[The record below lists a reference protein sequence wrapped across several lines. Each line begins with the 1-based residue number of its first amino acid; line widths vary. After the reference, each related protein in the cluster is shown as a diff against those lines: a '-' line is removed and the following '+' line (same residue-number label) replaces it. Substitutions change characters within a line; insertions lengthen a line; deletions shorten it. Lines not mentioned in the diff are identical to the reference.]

1 MTDPQCPDSRRAEG
15 NRDTSSRAPGDRDTA
30 RVEPLLLGPEATR
43 AALDPLR
50 VLEAVE
56 RALVAISEGEVSAP
70 PRIAAHGP
78 QGLLGAMPAYVPGL
92 GLAAKLVTVFPDPQR
107 PGRSSHRGVVALFDE
122 RHGHLAALVDAEPL
136 TAVRTAAAATAAMRV
151 LARPDARRIAIVG
164 TGAQAAAQL
173 ALLAATGAAAQADTA
188 AEKGTSRGR
197 PASGPALGP
206 VGAEIVVAGRD
217 PGRARALAATCP
229 GALTAPIEDAVRGAD
244 VVFCCTGAHRPVVE
258 AAWLAP
264 GTHVSSVGGS
274 EGPELDAGTVGAGA
288 LFTEWPGAVT
298 AAPPAGAHEL
308 QGLPPERA
316 VLIGSVLSGRRQ
328 GRRDSREITVF
339 KSTGHAAL
347 DVAAARVVLA
357 AAAAPR

>member
-1 MTDPQCPDSRRAEG
+1 MTDPARPNSPLSQGDSPG
-15 NRDTSSRAPGDRDTA
+15 DSPGDRDA
-30 RVEPLLLGPEATR
+30 AAGGPLILGPAATR

-50 VLEAVE
+50 VMEAVE
-56 RALVAISEGEVSAP
+56 RALIAISEDTVSAP

-78 QGLLGAMPAYVPGL
+78 HGLLGAMPAYVPGL
-92 GLAAKLVTVFPDPQR
+92 GLAAKLVTVFPDPER
-107 PGRSSHRGVVALFDE
+107 PGRSGHRGVVALFDE
-122 RHGHLAALVDAEPL
+122 RRGHLTALVDAEPL

-173 ALLAATGAAAQADTA
+173 ALLAATGRGPRAGASAGRGTPAD
-188 AEKGTSRGR
+188 
-197 PASGPALGP
+197 GPA
-206 VGAEIVVAGRD
+206 GAEVVVAGRD
-217 PGRARALAATCP
+217 PGRARALAASCP

-274 EGPELDAGTVGAGA
+274 EGPELDAGTVRAGA
-288 LFTEWPGAVT
+288 LFTEWRGAVT

-316 VLIGSVLSGRRQ
+316 VLIGDVLSGRHP
-328 GRRDSREITVF
+328 GRRHPHEITVF

-347 DVAAARVVLA
+347 DVAAAHVVLT
-357 AAAAPR
+357 APPPPR